1 MKLMHLLLIILLLI
15 LGILIKQ
22 TWFDEESG
30 RKKLD
35 ALQASLEQLQQ
46 QNQELL
52 NQNNHI
58 RQVINGIKYNYG
70 AREELARKHLGL
82 IKEDETF
89 FHIIPSENGSN
100 YQESED

>member
-15 LGILIKQ
+15 LGILVKQ

-35 ALQASLEQLQQ
+35 ALQSSLEELQQ

-89 FHIIPSENGSN
+89 FHVIPADSDESN
-100 YQESED
+100 QK